1 MLSKKLRE
9 SLPEGFRFRETS
21 WYHAISRIHEK
32 SLRQLLLTGLVTA
45 AIASLVYILIDLG
58 HHDSRYLIYYM
69 ICLAISV
76 AMLFYF
82 LRSERPAVLT
92 TPIILL
98 LVAGFALT
106 VFLPNSRDIY
116 LLIFFCFPPLVL
128 QLTGVRQGSL
138 WTAVFFVTV
147 LLTFVLNHFGFFG
160 PWNITLT
167 LQQILVSLVVFG
179 LMFIMSFASERQKE
193 KYIDQLVLQLS
204 YDKATNL
211 PNREVLI
218 HSIPKDRQF
227 LFAIVHIENFGEL
240 GTIFGYEMLDEILQF
255 ISRYLQQWSR
265 EFNYSLYRLR
275 GNDFG
280 LLIPRG
286 SMDRVEAEVLLNRIC
301 SALRREFMAWGK
313 LNIHLNIKLG
323 ASFVGDAAHIDFLSK
338 ADLALKDGIRSHRAV
353 SLYKGDESIRDSAY
367 DSLKLYSTLTQNLE
381 GKTCRA
387 YFQPIIDTSTGE
399 VVWFESLLRLR
410 DQDGFY
416 VSPSPF
422 LSLAMSTGLDS
433 DITEFMLKEAFT
445 ALRKTPCDVSLNVTF
460 KDLLLPEFEKSLFSY
475 LKDSTRS
482 DKRLILEII
491 ERDELVENEACRTFL
506 ERAREHG
513 CKIAIDDFGAGYSNF
528 SRLIQLPMDILKIDG
543 SLTQKC
549 LHDEKAQHLIRIVV
563 EYCRANNIKVV
574 AEHVD
579 RPEIAKF
586 LASCG
591 VHYLQGYHFGIP
603 QESLS
608 EPATIETAKE
618 NE

>member
-21 WYHAISRIHEK
+21 WYHAISGIREK
-32 SLRQLLLTGLVTA
+32 SLRQLLLTGLITA
-45 AIASLVYILIDLG
+45 SIAALAYILIDLG
-58 HHDSRYLIYYM
+58 RGDSRYLIYYL
-69 ICLAISV
+69 ICLTVSV
-76 AMLFYF
+76 AMLFYS
-82 LRSERPAVLT
+82 LRSERPVLMTTPAVLF
-92 TPIILL
+92 
-98 LVAGFALT
+98 LVVGFALT

-128 QLTGVRQGSL
+128 QLTGIRRGSL
-138 WTAVFFVTV
+138 WTGVFFVTV
-147 LLTFVLNHFGFFG
+147 LLTFVLNQFGFFG

-167 LQQILVSLVVFG
+167 VQQILISLVVFG
-179 LMFIMSFASERQKE
+179 LMFVMSFASERQKQ

-218 HSIPKDRQF
+218 HSIPKERQF

-301 SALRREFMAWGK
+301 AALRREFMAWGK

-323 ASFVGDAAHIDFLSK
+323 ASFVDDAAHIDFLSK

-367 DSLKLYSTLTQNLE
+367 DSLKLYSTLTRNLE

-422 LSLAMSTGLDS
+422 LSLATSTGLDS

-475 LKDSTRS
+475 LKNFPPS

-549 LHDEKAQHLIRIVV
+549 LRDEKAQHLIRIVV

-586 LASCG
+586 LSSCG

-608 EPATIETAKE
+608 EPAIIETNKD
-618 NE
+618 

>member
-1 MLSKKLRE
+1 MLSKKLRDT
-9 SLPEGFRFRETS
+9 LPEGFRFRETG
-21 WYHAISRIHEK
+21 WYRAISEINEK
-32 SLRQLLLTGLVTA
+32 SHRKLLLVGLLTA
-45 AIASLVYILIDLG
+45 ALASIGYIIIDLG
-58 HHDSRYLIYYM
+58 QRDNRFLVYYLI
-69 ICLAISV
+69 CLV
-76 AMLFYF
+76 AAVSLLFVF
-82 LRSERPAVLT
+82 LKTGKLSTMTIPIIVFLIVGFVLT
-92 TPIILL
+92 
-98 LVAGFALT
+98 A
-106 VFLPNSRDIY
+106 FLPNSRDFY
-116 LLIFFCFPPLVL
+116 LLIFLCFPPLVL
-128 QLTGVRQGSL
+128 QLLGVRWGSV
-138 WTAVFFVTV
+138 WTAVFFATV
-147 LLTFVLNHFGFFG
+147 ILTFALNRFGVFG
-160 PWNITLT
+160 TWNITLT
-167 LQQILVSLVVFG
+167 FQQAVIAVLIFGVIFILG
-179 LMFIMSFASERQKE
+179 FASERQKE
-193 KYIDQLVLQLS
+193 RYIDQLVMQLS
-204 YDKATNL
+204 YDHATKL

-280 LLIPRG
+280 LLIPRAG
-286 SMDRVEAEVLLNRIC
+286 MDGPEAEVLLNRIC

-323 ASFVGDAAHIDFLSK
+323 ASFVEGASRIDFLSK

-353 SLYKGDESIRDSAY
+353 SLYKGDDSIRDSAI
-367 DSLKLYSTLTQNLE
+367 DSLKLYGTLTRNLE

-399 VVWFESLLRLR
+399 VVWFESLLRLK

-416 VSPSPF
+416 VSPYPF
-422 LSLAMSTGLDS
+422 LSLASSTGLDT

-460 KDLLLPEFEKSLFSY
+460 KDLLLPEFEKSLFAY
-475 LKDSTRS
+475 LKDAPKS

-491 ERDELVENEACRTFL
+491 ERDELVENEACRNFL

-513 CKIAIDDFGAGYSNF
+513 CKIAIDDFGSGYSNF

-563 EYCRANNIKVV
+563 EYCRANDIKVV

-579 RPEIAKF
+579 KPEIAKF
-586 LASCG
+586 LANCG

-608 EPATIETAKE
+608 DPAIIETNTE
-618 NE
+618 

>member
-1 MLSKKLRE
+1 MISKSLRE
-9 SLPEGFRFRETS
+9 SLPEGFRFSETS
-21 WYHAISRIHEK
+21 WFHAISGIHDK
-32 SLRQLLLTGLVTA
+32 SNRRLLLAGLLLASVI
-45 AIASLVYILIDLG
+45 AIAYGLIDLG
-58 HHDSRYLIYYM
+58 QGEKQYLIYYLVW
-69 ICLAISV
+69 LAVST
-76 AMLFYF
+76 AMLIYF
-82 LRSERPAVLT
+82 FRSGKPDALT
-92 TPIILL
+92 TPAIAL
-98 LVAGFALT
+98 LVAGFVLA

-116 LLIFFCFPPLVL
+116 LLIFLCFPLLAL
-128 QLTGVRQGSL
+128 QLMGVRRGGL
-138 WTAVFFVTV
+138 WTGIFFTLAVAV
-147 LLTFVLNHFGFFG
+147 FVLNHFGVFR
-160 PWNITLT
+160 IDSVKLT
-167 LQQILVSLVVFG
+167 PQQIIILAVVFG
-179 LMFIMSFASERQKE
+179 IMTVLSYASERQKQ

-204 YDKATNL
+204 YDTATNL
-211 PNREVLI
+211 PNRDVLI
-218 HSIPKDRQF
+218 HSIPKDRKY

-286 SMDRVEAEVLLNRIC
+286 SMDRVGAEILLNKIC
-301 SALRREFMAWGK
+301 AALRREFMAWGK

-323 ASFVGDAAHIDFLSK
+323 ASFVDDAAQIDFLSK

-353 SLYKGDESIRDSAY
+353 SLYKGDENIRDSAY
-367 DSLKLYSTLTQNLE
+367 DSLKLYSTLTRNLE

-422 LSLAMSTGLDS
+422 LSLATSTGLDT

-460 KDLLLPEFEKSLFSY
+460 KDLLLPEFEKLLFSN
-475 LKDSTRS
+475 LQDAPQS

-506 ERAREHG
+506 ERARAHG
-513 CKIAIDDFGAGYSNF
+513 CKIAIDDFGSGYSNF

-586 LASCG
+586 LAACG

-608 EPATIETAKE
+608 EPAIIETATD
-618 NE
+618 

>member
-21 WYHAISRIHEK
+21 WYHAISGIYEK
-32 SLRQLLLTGLVTA
+32 SLRQLLLTGLITA
-45 AIASLVYILIDLG
+45 TIAALAYILIDLG
-58 HHDSRYLIYYM
+58 HGDSRYLIYYL
-69 ICLAISV
+69 ICLAVSV

-92 TPIILL
+92 TPAILL
-98 LVAGFALT
+98 LVVGFALT
-106 VFLPNSRDIY
+106 VFLPNSRDLY

-128 QLTGVRQGSL
+128 QLTGIRRGSL
-138 WTAVFFVTV
+138 WTGVFFVTV

-179 LMFIMSFASERQKE
+179 LMFVMSFASERQKQ

-204 YDKATNL
+204 YDTATNL

-218 HSIPKDRQF
+218 HSIPKERQF

-301 SALRREFMAWGK
+301 AALRREFMAWGK

-323 ASFVGDAAHIDFLSK
+323 ASFVDDAAQIDFLSK

-367 DSLKLYSTLTQNLE
+367 DSLKLYSTLTRNLE

-422 LSLAMSTGLDS
+422 LSLATSTGLDS

-475 LKDSTRS
+475 LKDSPPS

-506 ERAREHG
+506 ERARAHG
-513 CKIAIDDFGAGYSNF
+513 CKIAIDDFGSGYSNF

-608 EPATIETAKE
+608 DPATIETAKD
-618 NE
+618 

>member
-1 MLSKKLRE
+1 MISKRLRE

-21 WYHAISRIHEK
+21 WFRAISSIRDK
-32 SLRQLLLTGLVTA
+32 NNRRLLLAGLLVA
-45 AIASLVYILIDLG
+45 AVLAVAYGLIDLG
-58 HHDSRYLIYYM
+58 QGEKHYLIYY
-69 ICLAISV
+69 LSWLVIST
-76 AMLFYF
+76 AMLVFF
-82 LRSERPAVLT
+82 FRSGRPTALT
-92 TPIILL
+92 IPALILL
-98 LVAGFALT
+98 AAGFIMA

-116 LLIFFCFPPLVL
+116 LLIFFCFLLLAL
-128 QLTGVRQGSL
+128 QLLGFRKGGIWTGIFFAA
-138 WTAVFFVTV
+138 AVSVF
-147 LLTFVLNHFGFFG
+147 LLNHLGIFKIGL
-160 PWNITLT
+160 TSLT
-167 LQQILVSLVVFG
+167 LQQIILYTAVFG
-179 LMFIMSFASERQKE
+179 IMTILGIVGERQKQR
-193 KYIDQLVLQLS
+193 YIDQMVLQLS
-204 YDKATNL
+204 YDAATNL
-211 PNREVLI
+211 PNRDVLI
-218 HSIPKDRQF
+218 HSIPKDRKY

-286 SMDRVEAEVLLNRIC
+286 SMDRVGAEALLNKIC
-301 SALRREFMAWGK
+301 TALRREFMAWGK

-323 ASFVGDAAHIDFLSK
+323 ASFVDDAAQVDFLSK

-367 DSLKLYSTLTQNLE
+367 DSLKLYSTLTRNIE

-422 LSLAMSTGLDS
+422 LSLATSTGLDT

-460 KDLLLPEFEKSLFSY
+460 KDLLLPEFENLLFSY
-475 LKDSTRS
+475 LDAAPPS

-491 ERDELVENEACRTFL
+491 ERDELVENEACRSFL
-506 ERAREHG
+506 ERARARG
-513 CKIAIDDFGAGYSNF
+513 CKIAIDDFGSGYSNF
-528 SRLIQLPMDILKIDG
+528 GRLIQLPMDILKIDG

-563 EYCRANNIKVV
+563 EYCRANNVKVV

-579 RPEIAKF
+579 RPEIARF
-586 LASCG
+586 LATCG

-608 EPATIETAKE
+608 DPAIIETAK
-618 NE
+618 N

>member
-1 MLSKKLRE
+1 MISKRLRD
-9 SLPEGFRFRETS
+9 SLPEGFRFQETD
-21 WYHAISRIHEK
+21 WFRAISSIRE
-32 SLRQLLLTGLVTA
+32 RNNRRLLLIGLLV
-45 AIASLVYILIDLG
+45 ASFLAVAYGLIDFG
-58 HHDSRYLIYYM
+58 QGEKHYLIYYVLW
-69 ICLAISV
+69 LAVST
-76 AMLFYF
+76 AMLVYF
-82 LRSERPAVLT
+82 FRSDRPT
-92 TPIILL
+92 
-98 LVAGFALT
+98 ALT
-106 VFLPNSRDIY
+106 VPALILLAAGFVLAIFLPNSRDIS
-116 LLIFFCFPPLVL
+116 LLVFFCFPLLAFQLLSLRKGVIWTGIFFVAAEALFLLDHLGVL
-128 QLTGVRQGSL
+128 KIGQTALTTRQIVL
-138 WTAVFFVTV
+138 YTAVFGVMA
-147 LLTFVLNHFGFFG
+147 
-160 PWNITLT
+160 
-167 LQQILVSLVVFG
+167 ILG
-179 LMFIMSFASERQKE
+179 IADERQKQR
-193 KYIDQLVLQLS
+193 YVDQMVKQLS
-204 YDKATNL
+204 YDAATNL
-211 PNREVLI
+211 PTRDVLI
-218 HSIPKDRQF
+218 HSIQKDRKS

-286 SMDRVEAEVLLNRIC
+286 TMDRVEAEDLLNKIC
-301 SALRREFMAWGK
+301 AALRREFMAWGK

-323 ASFVGDAAHIDFLSK
+323 ASFVDDAAQIDFLSK

-353 SLYKGDESIRDSAY
+353 SLYKGDENIRDSAY
-367 DSLKLYSTLTQNLE
+367 DSLKLYSTLTRNIE

-422 LSLAMSTGLDS
+422 LSLATSTGLDT

-460 KDLLLPEFEKSLFSY
+460 KDLLLPEFEKLLFSY
-475 LKDSTRS
+475 LDTAPPS

-491 ERDELVENEACRTFL
+491 ERDELVENEACRSFL
-506 ERAREHG
+506 ERARAHG

-528 SRLIQLPMDILKIDG
+528 GRLIQLPMDILKIDG

-549 LHDEKAQHLIRIVV
+549 LHDQKAQHLIRIVV
-563 EYCRANNIKVV
+563 EYCRANNVKVV

-586 LASCG
+586 LAACG

-603 QESLS
+603 QESLTD
-608 EPATIETAKE
+608 PAVINTAE
-618 NE
+618 N

>member
-1 MLSKKLRE
+1 MLSKKLRD
-9 SLPEGFRFRETS
+9 SLPEGFRYRETG
-21 WYHAISRIHEK
+21 WYNAISGITEK
-32 SLRQLLLTGLVTA
+32 SHR
-45 AIASLVYILIDLG
+45 
-58 HHDSRYLIYYM
+58 M
-69 ICLAISV
+69 
-76 AMLFYF
+76 
-82 LRSERPAVLT
+82 
-92 TPIILL
+92 LL
-98 LVAGFALT
+98 LVGLLTAAVASIGYIVIDLIQRDTQYLGYYLFSLAAAVALLVTLLKIGRTSTLAVPAIVFLIVGFGITA
-106 VFLPNSRDIY
+106 FLPNSRDIY
-116 LLIFFCFPPLVL
+116 LLLFLCFPLLVL
-128 QLTGVRQGSL
+128 QAMGVRRGSL
-138 WTAVFFVTV
+138 WTAVFFAAV
-147 LLTFVLNHFGFFG
+147 LATFGLNRIGVFGN
-160 PWNITLT
+160 WNITLT
-167 LQQILVSLVVFG
+167 LQQIIIALIVFAVIFILSLAG
-179 LMFIMSFASERQKE
+179 ERQKE
-193 KYIDQLVLQLS
+193 LYIDQLVMQLS
-204 YDKATNL
+204 YDDATKL

-280 LLIPRG
+280 LLIPRAG
-286 SMDRVEAEVLLNRIC
+286 MDGPEAEVLLNRIC

-323 ASFVGDAAHIDFLSK
+323 ASFVEDASRIDFLSK

-353 SLYKGDESIRDSAY
+353 SLYKGDDSIRDSAI
-367 DSLKLYSTLTQNLE
+367 DSLKLYSTLTRNLE

-399 VVWFESLLRLR
+399 VVWFESLLRLK

-416 VSPSPF
+416 VSPYPF
-422 LSLAMSTGLDS
+422 LSLASSTGLDT

-475 LKDSTRS
+475 LKDSPKS

-491 ERDELVENEACRTFL
+491 ERDELVENEACRSFL
-506 ERAREHG
+506 ERAREQG
-513 CKIAIDDFGAGYSNF
+513 CKIAIDDFGSGYSNF

-579 RPEIAKF
+579 KPEIAKF

-608 EPATIETAKE
+608 DPAVIETNKD
-618 NE
+618 